1 MGMLESSC
9 FPEGGPKSKLTL
21 DFFRNVFESSTYR
34 DLPPSMN
41 HMSHFPMV
49 RLPGLRL
56 RQVAGRGHGIEDWEA
71 GNCKVQDLA
80 CLLRFLAVFF
90 ELRSNL
96 SSFFQF
102 FAEPLQ

>member
-1 MGMLESSC
+1 MLESSC

-21 DFFRNVFESSTYR
+21 DFFRNVFESSTYQ
-34 DLPPSMN
+34 DFPPPWMN

-71 GNCKVQDLA
+71 LQLQSAGFGM
-80 CLLRFLAVFF
+80 RFLAVFF
-90 ELRSNL
+90 QLRSNL